1 VVLFGGAKS
10 VTELFNDAL
19 IYFIKE
25 KSWLKLEPSGD
36 IPSAR
41 AAHAACGKDKDHIII
56 FGGANKNGSFAS
68 NELYMLALRPDR
80 SKSKW
85 TILNCKD
92 PKPLRRYGHT
102 MVYAKPYLVVFGG
115 IQKEKNKLSNEV
127 WVLNL
132 DNRIIDSNKIHNQI
146 TIKVNDE
153 IKVKPSESHEY
164 FYEWKLV
171 EFNNDSIIPSSRM
184 YHSSV
189 ICRSGKAKGMILI
202 FGGRADKRTP
212 LNDLW
217 GLRKHR
223 NGSWEWILA
232 PCSNKVTPL
241 KRYQHSSICYS
252 NNMIVLGGLSD
263 LENIENG
270 GIPVEIFNC
279 DNLEW
284 ITYFHFNKFRHASV
298 ILEKYA
304 FTFGGCE
311 LSNPLQPTDNFVMFD
326 VQELCNNVT
335 KYNI

>member
-19 IYFIKE
+19 IYNIKE

-41 AAHAACGKDKDHIII
+41 AAHAACGRDKDHIII
-56 FGGANKNGSFAS
+56 FGGANKNGGFAS
-68 NELYMLALRPDR
+68 NELYMLELRPDR
-80 SKSKW
+80 TKSKW
-85 TILNCKD
+85 IILNCKD
-92 PKPLRRYGHT
+92 PKPSRRYGHT
-102 MVYAKPYLVVFGG
+102 MVYAKPHLVIFGG
-115 IQKEKNKLSNEV
+115 VLKDKNKLSNEL

-132 DNRIIDSNKIHNQI
+132 ENRLIDTNKLHNQI
-146 TIKVNDE
+146 TLKINEE
-153 IKVKPSESHEY
+153 IKVTPCDGPDY

-171 EFNNDSIIPSSRM
+171 EFNKDSLLPPPRM
-184 YHSSV
+184 YHSAG
-189 ICRSGKAKGMILI
+189 ICRSGRAKGMILI
-202 FGGRADKRTP
+202 FGGRADKSTP

-241 KRYQHSSICYS
+241 KRYQHSAIFYS

-263 LENIENG
+263 LDNMENG
-270 GIPVEIFNC
+270 GISVQIFNC
-279 DNLEW
+279 DTLEW
-284 ITYFHFNKFRHASV
+284 FTNFHFNKFRQASV

-304 FTFGGCE
+304 FTFGGCD
-311 LSNPLQPTDNFVMFD
+311 LSNPLEPTDKIVMFD
-326 VQELCNNVT
+326 VQELCSNVR
-335 KYNI
+335 K